1 MKKANRLPEK
11 GIVAPLIF
19 VITAVI
25 MLVAIISITNTAN
38 RAGPTADMRIVPKEQ
53 VIRPN
58 QRFEVSL
65 VVESSLPVNVFS
77 GQLSF
82 NPDVLVVEQI
92 NYNTGVA
99 DLWAEEP
106 WYSNG
111 EGTVNFGGGTTQ
123 SGGFT
128 GTEEL
133 LTITFRS
140 LKEGEGII
148 SLTEP
153 QILRYDG
160 LGTPSELVPPIDAI
174 ITINNDDALNL
185 VSRENSDIRFIIAEK
200 IPSTD
205 LNEDGQQT
213 IADVS
218 VFIIGMLTYDR
229 RLDFN
234 LDGKVDTR
242 DLSIILNAR

>member
-1 MKKANRLPEK
+1 M
-11 GIVAPLIF
+11 
-19 VITAVI
+19 
-25 MLVAIISITNTAN
+25 AIINLTTTNN
-38 RAGPTADMRIVPKEQ
+38 QAGPTADMRILPKEK
-53 VIRPN
+53 VIVPN
-58 QRFEVSL
+58 QSFEVGL
-65 VVESSLPVNVFS
+65 IIESSLAVNVFS
-77 GQLSF
+77 GELGF
-82 NPDVLVVEQI
+82 NPEILVVESI
-92 NYNTGVA
+92 NYNTSIA

-111 EGTVNFGGGTTQ
+111 EGTINFGGGTTRA
-123 SGGFT
+123 GGFT

-140 LKEGEGII
+140 LKEGEGVI

-160 LGTPSELVPPIDAI
+160 LGTPSELVAPIDAI
-174 ITINNDDALNL
+174 ITISNSEVPNL
-185 VSRENSDIRFIIAEK
+185 VSRENSDIRFLIAEE

-205 LNEDGQQT
+205 LNGDGTQT
-213 IADVS
+213 IADIS
-218 VFIIGMLTYDR
+218 IFILGMVGYDR

-234 LDGKVDTR
+234 LDNKVDTR